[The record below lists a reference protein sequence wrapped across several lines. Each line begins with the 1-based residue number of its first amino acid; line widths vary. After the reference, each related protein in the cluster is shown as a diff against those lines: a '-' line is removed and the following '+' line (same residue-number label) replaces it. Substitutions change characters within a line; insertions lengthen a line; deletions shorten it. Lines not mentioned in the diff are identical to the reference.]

1 MAQTRRPNPAPR
13 LNERAQ
19 RLLRTLVAQYVRE
32 GQPVGS
38 RTLARE
44 SGLDVS
50 SATIRNVMSD
60 LERLGLVRAPHTS
73 AGRVPT
79 VRGYRFFVDSLLKV
93 KPLTPEELGA
103 LQEEFQGEQATPNLL
118 ASASSLLSDVTHF
131 VGLVTVPKR
140 ERFALRYVDFVPL
153 SESRVLAVLVFTD
166 GDVQNRL
173 LRTRQP
179 YSREELQRAANY
191 LNAHYTGE
199 RLGEVK
205 NRLRRELEDTRERLY
220 RIMGRA
226 ITVAESALIAPED
239 DDLLLAGET
248 NLMEYSELSDTEKLR
263 RLFEAFHRKR
273 ELLSLTEQCIRGEG
287 LQLFIGDESGHRALG
302 DCSVVTAPYGSD
314 GRVLGVL
321 GVIGP
326 TRMDYDRVIPVVD
339 ATARLLGAAL
349 DQHEGR

>member
-1 MAQTRRPNPAPR
+1 M
-13 LNERAQ
+13 
-19 RLLRTLVAQYVRE
+19 AQYVRD

-44 SGLDVS
+44 SGLDLS
-50 SATIRNVMSD
+50 PATIRNVMSD

-79 VRGYRFFVDSLLKV
+79 VQGYRFFVDSLLKF
-93 KPLTPEELGA
+93 KPLAQDELET
-103 LQEEFQGEQATPNLL
+103 LQEGFQGTQATPNLL
-118 ASASSLLSDVTHF
+118 ASASALLSDVTHF

-153 SESRVLAVLVFTD
+153 SESRVLAVLVFID

-173 LRTRQP
+173 LHTPQP
-179 YSREELQRAANY
+179 YTREELQRAANY

-199 RLGEVK
+199 TLGDVK
-205 NRLRRELEDTRERLY
+205 HRLRSELQETRDRMY

-226 ITVAESALIAPED
+226 IAVAERALTAPED
-239 DDLLLAGET
+239 DELLLTGET
-248 NLMEYSELSDTEKLR
+248 NLMEYAELSDTEKLR

-273 ELLSLTEQCIRGEG
+273 ELLSLTERCIQGEG
-287 LQLFIGDESGHRALG
+287 LRLFIGEESGHRALG
-302 DCSVVTAPYGSD
+302 DCSVVTAPYAAD

-349 DQHEGR
+349 DHHEGR